1 MRGYLARS
9 HRRLIPIVVALA
21 LCPGTIAVAQEP
33 DPLHEM
39 ALGVV
44 DFPVSCD
51 SAVQADFNR
60 AVALLHHM
68 QYVESRAAFEAIG
81 KADPTCAMA
90 HWGIA
95 VTLFQPLWPARPTPE
110 DLVRGWEE
118 VQRAVELGP
127 GTDRERALLTA
138 AEAFYAEPETAD
150 WWTRI
155 RRWAAAMEDAYAAHT
170 DDLET
175 AAFYAL
181 SHLASGLVE
190 EDRMAYQERAAEVLL
205 GVYARE
211 PTHPGALHY
220 TIHANDVTGRADES
234 LDIVRAYDDIAP
246 SVPHALHMPTHIF
259 VRLGEWPE
267 VITWN
272 RRSADAA
279 LELPAGDRVSNHY
292 PHAMDYLLYAYLQR
306 GEDGRALAA
315 LREVVDR
322 EQPYQQEFAS
332 AFHVAAMP
340 ARFALERRAWRE
352 AARVAPRAR
361 ASVEWDRYP
370 WPEALSWFAR
380 GVGSARTGDLDEAVR
395 AEARMRAL
403 RDQAEEAGERGFAT
417 YIEIDRL
424 ILASN
429 IAHARGEAD
438 EAVAQAEAAVQ
449 LEGGI
454 QKHPISPGALLP
466 AAEALGDLLMEL
478 HRPAEALES
487 YERSLEVWPRRF
499 QTLVGA
505 ARASREIG
513 EDVRARDFYARLIEV
528 VGDAE
533 SLRPEITEARA
544 FVAGAG

>member
-1 MRGYLARS
+1 MHRS
-9 HRRLIPIVVALA
+9 FDPSRTQLLSIVVLSALA
-21 LCPGTIAVAQEP
+21 PAASVAQEP
-33 DPLHEM
+33 DQLHDA

-51 SAVQADFNR
+51 SGIQTDFNR

-68 QYVESRAAFEAIG
+68 QYVESRAAFEAIA
-81 KADPTCAMA
+81 KADPSCAMA
-90 HWGIA
+90 HWGVA

-110 DLVRGWEE
+110 HLMRGWEE
-118 VQRAVELGP
+118 VQKAVELGA
-127 GTDRERALLTA
+127 GTDRERAFVAA
-138 AEAFYAEPETAD
+138 AEAFYAGPETAD

-155 RRWAAAMEDAYAAHT
+155 RRWAAAMEEAYAAHP

-181 SHLASGLVE
+181 SHMAAGLVAE
-190 EDRMAYQERAAEVLL
+190 NRMVHQERAAEVLL

-211 PTHPGALHY
+211 PMHPGALHY

-234 LDIVRAYDDIAP
+234 LDIVRSYDDIAP

-259 VRLGEWPE
+259 VRLGAWPE

-315 LREVVDR
+315 LREVIHR
-322 EQPYQQEFAS
+322 EQAYQQEFSS

-340 ARFALERRAWRE
+340 ARYALERRAWGE
-352 AARVAPRAR
+352 AARVTPRAR
-361 ASVEWDRYP
+361 ASVDWDRYP

-380 GVGSARTGDLDEAVR
+380 GLGAAQTGDLEEAVR
-395 AEARMRAL
+395 AEERMRAL
-403 RDQAEEAGERGFAT
+403 RDQAAEAGERGFAT
-417 YIEIDRL
+417 YIEIDR
-424 ILASN
+424 IVLASR
-429 IAHARGEAD
+429 IAHARGKSEG
-438 EAVAQAEAAVQ
+438 AVALARTAV
-449 LEGGI
+449 EWEEGI
-454 QKHPISPGALLP
+454 QKHPVSPGSLLP
-466 AAEALGDLLMEL
+466 ANEALGDLLMEL
-478 HRPAEALES
+478 GRPAEALAA
-487 YERSLEVWPRRF
+487 YEASLEAWPRRF

-505 ARASREIG
+505 ARASRAIG
-513 EDVRARDFYARLIEV
+513 EDGKARGFYARLLEV
-528 VGDAE
+528 IGEAE
-533 SLRPEITEARA
+533 SERPEVTEARE
-544 FVAGAG
+544 FVVGAG